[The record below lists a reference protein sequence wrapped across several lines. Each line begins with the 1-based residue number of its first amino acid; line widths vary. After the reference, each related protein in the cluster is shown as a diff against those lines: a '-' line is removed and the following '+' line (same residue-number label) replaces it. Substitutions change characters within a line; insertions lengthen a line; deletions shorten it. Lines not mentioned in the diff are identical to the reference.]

1 MTTVLPLFYQ
11 TLMGYDATNAGLAV
25 APRGLGSVFRAVL
38 VGLISSKVDPR
49 KLVAL
54 GFAIFGGAA
63 LWTGS
68 LTLEIS
74 PTSLFWPITV
84 NGLAIS
90 LVFVPLSN
98 VALGT
103 MPQEQIGN
111 ASGIYNL
118 IRNIGGSIGI
128 SAANTI
134 AQRHLQTHRNDL
146 VHWLSG
152 SSWLVQKQMRM
163 LMMSMQHH
171 AGPHRAMLLAL
182 FLTQRGLN
190 NQAQLWTFSATWL
203 SCVRFVCRLLFF

>member
-1 MTTVLPLFYQ
+1 LDKVGLGWLAIWSACSEFICDKGQENDWFGSSSIRWAAIFFVIGFIGFVLWELLHKSPLVNLRALSNRNLTLGCLLVFALGGGIYSMTTVLPLFYQ

-111 ASGIYNL
+111 ASGL
-118 IRNIGGSIGI
+118 II
-128 SAANTI
+128 
-134 AQRHLQTHRNDL
+134 
-146 VHWLSG
+146 
-152 SSWLVQKQMRM
+152 
-163 LMMSMQHH
+163 
-171 AGPHRAMLLAL
+171 
-182 FLTQRGLN
+182 
-190 NQAQLWTFSATWL
+190 
-203 SCVRFVCRLLFF
+203 